1 MNIRR
6 MAQAASIAGVAIFV
20 MAATASAAIITFNT
34 QAVPGT
40 GFGVGGA
47 GGLSLDSSSGAPAT
61 LVFQPQ
67 PNTTY
72 GVPSNVNFGIF
83 TLECVTCTTQPPSGT
98 AGSAQF
104 DAFTFNIVLTDV
116 TDGATGQFVGT
127 SSGGNVWHNASDITL
142 NWLPLQLGPGTSG
155 ALTGSFGQTTFETT
169 VRTRIVAPNSG
180 LDVGQT
186 TVQGS
191 LDSASAVPEPATFTL
206 VGGALLGLG
215 MLCRKRLPRQ

>member
-6 MAQAASIAGVAIFV
+6 IAQAASIAGVATFV
-20 MAATASAAIITFNT
+20 MAASASAAIITFNT
-34 QAVPGT
+34 QAPGT

-47 GGLSLDSSSGAPAT
+47 GGLTLNNSSGAAAT
-61 LVFQPQ
+61 LVFEPQ
-67 PNTTY
+67 PDTTY

-83 TLECVTCTTQPPSGT
+83 TLDCVTCTTQAIGT
-98 AGSAQF
+98 GTHF
-104 DAFTFNIVLTDV
+104 DPFTFNMVLTDV

-127 SSGGNVWHNASDITL
+127 SSGGNVWHNTSEITL

-155 ALTGSFGQTTFETT
+155 ALTGSFGPTTFETT
-169 VRTRIVAPNSG
+169 ARTRIVAPNSG

-186 TVQGS
+186 TVQGN
-191 LDSASAVPEPATFTL
+191 LDSAAVPEPATLSL

-215 MLCRKRLPRQ
+215 MLCRKRLPPQ